1 MVPRHPAQLYE
12 ALFYGCVL
20 VFGLNLSDNSVM
32 RGRLDAIRTLKGLV
46 ADLRHAKK
54 NSIVLQMVRC
64 RTLSK
69 CIPNT
74 SRTHPEHLE

>member
-1 MVPRHPAQLYE
+1 MVPSHPAQLYE

-32 RGRLDAIRTLKGLV
+32 RGRLDARRTLKDFV

-54 NSIVLQMVRC
+54 LHS
-64 RTLSK
+64 SA
-69 CIPNT
+69 
-74 SRTHPEHLE
+74 SG